1 MRNAVSQAIAALSR
15 GFAGEAR
22 CCVRTGLARAAV
34 LPAGFGDGGMGAR
47 GEGPNLGTDI
57 IGPGRTGN
65 RRHPWP
71 APRGRVGRIA
81 KADASAQSS
90 RWQAGAAAEN
100 PDRPTGGN
108 MRLLHWV
115 ALGLVA
121 GHTGAFAQA
130 NYPNRPI
137 KMIVPLAAASAVDVA
152 ARIVTQK
159 MADNLGQQFVILNL
173 PGASGLIGAEQVAHA
188 EPDGYTI
195 GGFNDSIMTMVPN
208 LQAKMRWDILK
219 DFEPVSLVATVEWG
233 LIAGNQTGYKTAA
246 DLIAAAKAAPGKI
259 DYGSG
264 GPGSPQHLAMAMFA
278 SAAGISLTHV
288 PYKGATQAATDV
300 AAGQIPVGFQGL
312 GTVAALVR
320 GGQLRLIGV
329 CTPARLPQFPDV
341 PTISESG
348 LPGFTFNSWFAIM
361 APAGTPK
368 DIIAK
373 LNTEVLKALAD
384 PEVHKKLEDL
394 GFAVRGSSP
403 AELGAMTH
411 EQLAKYARVIKEMG
425 IGNE

>member
-1 MRNAVSQAIAALSR
+1 MRLFRWLALALIAAN
-15 GFAGEAR
+15 
-22 CCVRTGLARAAV
+22 
-34 LPAGFGDGGMGAR
+34 FGA
-47 GEGPNLGTDI
+47 N
-57 IGPGRTGN
+57 
-65 RRHPWP
+65 
-71 APRGRVGRIA
+71 
-81 KADASAQSS
+81 
-90 RWQAGAAAEN
+90 
-100 PDRPTGGN
+100 
-108 MRLLHWV
+108 
-115 ALGLVA
+115 
-121 GHTGAFAQA
+121 TGAMAQGS
-130 NYPNRPI
+130 YPDHPI

-159 MADNLGQQFVILNL
+159 MADNMGQQFVILNQ

-188 EPDGYTI
+188 DPDGYTI

-219 DFEPVSLVATVEWG
+219 DFTPVSLVATVEWG
-233 LIAGNQTGYKTAA
+233 LVTGNQTPYKSAA
-246 DLIAAAKAAPGKI
+246 DVIAAAKAAPGKI

-278 SAAGISLTHV
+278 ANAGITMTHV
-288 PYKGATQAATDV
+288 PYKGATQAATDI

-329 CTPARLPQFPDV
+329 CTQQRLSQFADV
-341 PTISESG
+341 PTVDESG
-348 LPGFTFNSWFAIM
+348 LPGFFFNSWFAIL

-368 DIIAK
+368 EIVSR
-373 LNTEVLKALAD
+373 LHSEVVKALGDAD
-384 PEVHKKLEDL
+384 VRRKLEEL

-403 AELGAMTH
+403 EELGSMTRD
-411 EQLAKYARVIKEMG
+411 QLAKYARLIKEMG

>member
-1 MRNAVSQAIAALSR
+1 
-15 GFAGEAR
+15 
-22 CCVRTGLARAAV
+22 
-34 LPAGFGDGGMGAR
+34 
-47 GEGPNLGTDI
+47 
-57 IGPGRTGN
+57 
-65 RRHPWP
+65 
-71 APRGRVGRIA
+71 
-81 KADASAQSS
+81 
-90 RWQAGAAAEN
+90 
-100 PDRPTGGN
+100 
-108 MRLLHWV
+108 MRLFRWL
-115 ALGLVA
+115 ALALVA
-121 GHTGAFAQA
+121 GNTGVFAQD
-130 NYPNRPI
+130 NYPDRPI

-159 MADNLGQQFVILNL
+159 MADNMGQQFVILNQ

-188 EPDGYTI
+188 DPDGYTI

-208 LQAKMRWDILK
+208 LQARMRWDILK

-233 LIAGNQTGYKTAA
+233 LVTGNQTSYRSAA

-259 DYGSG
+259 DYSSG

-278 SAAGISLTHV
+278 SSAGISLTHV
-288 PYKGATQAATDV
+288 PYKGATQAATDI

-329 CTPARLPQFPDV
+329 CTPKRLPTFPDV
-341 PTISESG
+341 PTIDESG
-348 LPGFTFNSWFAIM
+348 LPGFLFNSWFAVL

-368 DIIAK
+368 PIVAR
-373 LNTEVLKALAD
+373 LNAEVVKALGD
-384 PEVHKKLEDL
+384 PEVRHKLEDL

-403 AELGAMTH
+403 AELGAMTRD
-411 EQLAKYARVIKEMG
+411 QLAKYARLIKEMG